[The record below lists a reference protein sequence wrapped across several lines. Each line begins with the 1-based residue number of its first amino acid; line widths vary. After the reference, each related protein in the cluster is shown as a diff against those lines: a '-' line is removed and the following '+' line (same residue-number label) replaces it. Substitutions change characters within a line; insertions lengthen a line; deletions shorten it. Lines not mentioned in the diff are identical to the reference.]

1 MANESIRARDNRLV
15 YLITYSQANLNK
27 CSSREEFAEALV
39 LAFSNGNN
47 VMQWCCCLEDHEDG
61 EKHYHMAIKLEKK
74 QRWLKVKR
82 FLLECFGIS
91 VHFSSVHH
99 NYFSAWQYVT
109 KSDPNYLQSDDHPDL
124 SNAEPPK
131 TDSASISTILMR
143 DDSNSDS
150 DNASGQRP
158 RKRMKKRLTLLQVSE
173 IIQQKSI
180 KTRTEL
186 LALAQQQKN
195 EGKTDLA
202 EFIMNRQP
210 KIIAQLLKTTWDM
223 FNAQAKLDRSRK
235 TRLELLTEAAEGEC
249 VDGCEGNWLRLAEKV
264 LTTNGIELTEF
275 ATAVY
280 NLLDKGR
287 GKYRNVMLT
296 GPANCGKTF
305 LLKPLNSIY
314 HTFKNP
320 ATCTFAWV
328 GVENA
333 ECIFLNDF
341 RWNEKI
347 IQWHDLLLLL
357 EREPVHFPAPKTH
370 FAEDILLESD
380 IPVFA
385 TSKYKLA
392 YVKGGCI
399 DARETEMMS
408 VRWNVFSLSKQIPQ
422 EEQTDITPCS
432 RCFAHLI
439 YHGRM

>member
-1 MANESIRARDNRLV
+1 
-15 YLITYSQANLNK
+15 
-27 CSSREEFAEALV
+27 
-39 LAFSNGNN
+39 
-47 VMQWCCCLEDHEDG
+47 
-61 EKHYHMAIKLEKK
+61 
-74 QRWLKVKR
+74 
-82 FLLECFGIS
+82 
-91 VHFSSVHH
+91 
-99 NYFSAWQYVT
+99 
-109 KSDPNYLQSDDHPDL
+109 
-124 SNAEPPK
+124 
-131 TDSASISTILMR
+131 
-143 DDSNSDS
+143 
-150 DNASGQRP
+150 
-158 RKRMKKRLTLLQVSE
+158 MKKRLTSLQVSE

-249 VDGCEGNWLRLAEKV
+249 VDGCEGNWLRLAEEV

-320 ATCTFAWV
+320 ATGTFAWV

-357 EREPVHFPAPKTH
+357 EGEPVHFPAPKTH
-370 FAEDILLESD
+370 FTEDILLESD

-392 YVKGGCI
+392 YAKAGVLMRVK
-399 DARETEMMS
+399 
-408 VRWNVFSLSKQIPQ
+408 LK
-422 EEQTDITPCS
+422 
-432 RCFAHLI
+432 
-439 YHGRM
+439 